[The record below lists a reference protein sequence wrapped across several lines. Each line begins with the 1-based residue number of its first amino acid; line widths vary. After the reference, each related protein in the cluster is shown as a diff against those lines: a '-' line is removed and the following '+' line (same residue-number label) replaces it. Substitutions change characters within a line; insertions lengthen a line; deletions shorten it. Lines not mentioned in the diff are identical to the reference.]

1 MNRAG
6 FENLIRQLSRKM
18 YGFAFRF
25 LHNQEEAEDAVQE
38 IFIKLWNLRDRL
50 DDYKSIEALATTMVK
65 NYCID
70 IIRKQKN
77 MVSSDLSPVDKGD
90 FSSVSPQEQ
99 MENTE
104 SGEILNRIIS
114 SLPDMYGMIL
124 KMRDIEGD
132 SFEEISE
139 KTGQNINTVRVTLSR
154 ARKMIREEYIRYDYE
169 RRGIEKTSV

>member
-38 IFIKLWNLRDRL
+38 IFIKLWNMRDRL
-50 DDYKSIEALATTMVK
+50 DEYKSIEALATTMVK

-77 MVSSDLSPVDKGD
+77 MKSSDLSPVDKGD
-90 FSSVSPQEQ
+90 FSSVSPHEQ